1 MNKTIKTIKNDLT
14 WWKGMIVVI
23 VGVVIWAIRLESK
36 VYAIQDKYET
46 TISNLSED
54 IRIIRNTQIEIAQ
67 KLGIRVEY

>member
-1 MNKTIKTIKNDLT
+1 MITKPEMT
-14 WWKGMIVVI
+14 WWKGMIVMI
-23 VGVVIWAIRLESK
+23 VAVAIWAVRLESK
-36 VYAIQDKYET
+36 VFAIQDKYET